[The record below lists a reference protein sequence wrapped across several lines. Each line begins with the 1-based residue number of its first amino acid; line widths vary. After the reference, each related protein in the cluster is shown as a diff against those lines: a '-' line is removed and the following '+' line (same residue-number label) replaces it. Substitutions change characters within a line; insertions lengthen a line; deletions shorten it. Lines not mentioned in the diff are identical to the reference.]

1 MRSFLTC
8 AVGRTLLWRSDQGV
22 RVLVGKPGGE
32 KPFGIP
38 KRKWEDNIKVGCGE
52 IEWDGL
58 DHNHVAQDRVR
69 RLSVVD
75 RPFP

>member
-1 MRSFLTC
+1 MRSFMTG

-22 RVLVGKPGGE
+22 RVLFGKPEGE

-38 KRKWEDNIKVGCGE
+38 RRKWEDNIKVDCEE

-58 DHNHVAQDRVR
+58 DHNHVAHDRVR

-75 RPFP
+75 RTVP